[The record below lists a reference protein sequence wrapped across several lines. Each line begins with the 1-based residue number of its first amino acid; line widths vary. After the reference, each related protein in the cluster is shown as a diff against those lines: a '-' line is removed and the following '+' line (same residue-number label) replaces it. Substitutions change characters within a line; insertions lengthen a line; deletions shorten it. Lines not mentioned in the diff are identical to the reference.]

1 MALGAR
7 NRSDQEPVEHKRHER
22 GGVFTWLLMII
33 VLLLLVG
40 IVVYALYNGDW
51 RAARGDGRGQVK
63 QALGSVKD
71 ASENAV
77 ITSKV
82 KAALALSKQVSAS
95 DVNVD
100 TTDGIVTLQGRVP
113 SQESRRIAE
122 QIARD
127 TSGVKQVRNELA
139 VSSEGGKP
147 NQDVAQLGTRVS
159 DLELR
164 TRLEDTYEKEDSL
177 KDDRIKTDVRDGV
190 VSLEGEV
197 DSSQEKQTAESR
209 ARDIGDVK
217 DVRNHLRIR
226 GREDGEQPRDELAK
240 RVEFELYQSRAF
252 DLTPIQVSSNQGVV
266 ILDGQVRSEAEKLLA
281 SKLAKDVDGV
291 KSVRNNLSVSA
302 PMTTEA
308 QPTE

>member
-1 MALGAR
+1 
-7 NRSDQEPVEHKRHER
+7 
-22 GGVFTWLLMII
+22 
-33 VLLLLVG
+33 
-40 IVVYALYNGDW
+40 
-51 RAARGDGRGQVK
+51 
-63 QALGSVKD
+63 
-71 ASENAV
+71 
-77 ITSKV
+77 
-82 KAALALSKQVSAS
+82 VSAS

-266 ILDGQVRSEAEKLLA
+266 ILDGRVRSEAEKLLA

-291 KSVRNNLSVSA
+291 KSVRNNLSVGA